1 MEGRGDLLNV
11 RGKCAYSKQIRN
23 LVQETLVAKRQ
34 ASHPSPGK
42 AADTEVPVC
51 KVSLCCLSLPSWL
64 FLPTE
69 GLLCPTEQGLLR
81 LVLLLQ
87 ALQSDG
93 TMSTDTG
100 QWLVPNNVAG
110 AVSEATVLQTPAK
123 LKIHSFHLTREES
136 SRIKR
141 ELEQQTLVFL
151 ATGHS
156 HFWENKRI
164 EECCHFL
171 VVCSYI
177 LKDNFTWMVWEAGI
191 GLHLRK
197 HTTICRQVWKQK
209 TPQAWQTV

>member
-1 MEGRGDLLNV
+1 MQGLLV
-11 RGKCAYSKQIRN
+11 L
-23 LVQETLVAKRQ
+23 LV
-34 ASHPSPGK
+34 SPLL
-42 AADTEVPVC
+42 T
-51 KVSLCCLSLPSWL
+51 
-64 FLPTE
+64 LPTE
-69 GLLCPTEQGLLR
+69 ELVCPTEQGLLR

-100 QWLVPNNVAG
+100 QWLVPNNAAG
-110 AVSEATVLQTPAK
+110 AVSEAAVLQTPAK
-123 LKIHSFHLTREES
+123 LKIHSFPLTREES

-177 LKDNFTWMVWEAGI
+177 LKDNFPWMV
-191 GLHLRK
+191 
-197 HTTICRQVWKQK
+197 
-209 TPQAWQTV
+209 